1 MVRAFYSKA
10 AKAIMTLSIGSL
22 LTQCIFLA
30 STLMVAKFYTPR
42 EFGLYAV
49 VMAVSPILATV
60 FTMSVEQFIVPSQ
73 TDEEASKIFRRG
85 IRLLVRNS
93 LICLMA
99 LVVLEL
105 LKWMDLLSLDVSFF
119 LGYWILV
126 LAIVIGVFTL
136 VQQIVLRARAY
147 RLIAIRGPIQ
157 SATIGTSQYVFFLS
171 GFRNLGLLLGE
182 VLGRLIGVLVILP
195 IVRSKLRENK
205 SGRQSNSQKF
215 SKVTPVFVNL
225 ASIILDMISVASTLI
240 VASLLFSKEEA
251 GQLGMA
257 LRVLSLPVLLF
268 GLSVSQ
274 YILSTASHNELKGQ
288 LFLKKDFMRLFYSL
302 VAFAALSTILVMF
315 FASRLMIP
323 ILGKEWDLSAELL
336 YWLAPISIVSFVW
349 NSLSTVFYLKNLWN
363 LFFRIS
369 LTRFLLITFVA
380 GVSTAADLSF
390 NYVIFAIVFSNSL
403 ILAGG
408 IITLRNS
415 FLRN

>member
-1 MVRAFYSKA
+1 MVRAFHSKA
-10 AKAIMTLSIGSL
+10 AQAVMTLSVGSL
-22 LTQCIFLA
+22 LTQCIFLV

-42 EFGLYAV
+42 EFGLYSV
-49 VMAVSPILATV
+49 VLAVSPILATV

-73 TDEEASKIFRRG
+73 TDEGASKIFRRG

-93 LICLMA
+93 LLCFMA

-105 LKWMDLLSLDVSFF
+105 LKWMDLLTLDVSFF
-119 LGYWILV
+119 ICYWILA
-126 LAIVIGVFTL
+126 LAVVMGVFTL
-136 VQQIVLRARAY
+136 TQQMVLRTRAY
-147 RLIAIRGPIQ
+147 RLVAIRGPIQ
-157 SATIGTSQYVFFLS
+157 GATIGTSQYLFFLS
-171 GFRNLGLLLGE
+171 GFRNMGLLLGE
-182 VLGRLIGVLVILP
+182 VLGRFIGFLLFLP
-195 IVRSKLRENK
+195 TVRSNLRKNKLRHE
-205 SGRQSNSQKF
+205 SNSQKF
-215 SKVTPVFVNL
+215 SKVSPVFVNL
-225 ASIILDMISVASTLI
+225 ASIILDMISVASALI

-288 LFLKKDFMRLFYSL
+288 LFLKKDFLRLFYSL

-336 YWLAPISIVSFVW
+336 YWLAPISLVSLVW

-369 LTRFLLITFVA
+369 LARFLVITFVA
-380 GVSTAADLSF
+380 GVSTAIELPF
-390 NYVIFAIVFSNSL
+390 NYVIFAIVFSNSV

-408 IITLRNS
+408 IFVLRNS
-415 FLRN
+415 FLGD